1 MTCSRRAATEV
12 RYVEA
17 PERLQRHQ
25 PGDGPVVFLAGGI
38 TGCLDWQA
46 EARDLLDDTDLV
58 VCNPRQPT
66 FDVTDPNAA
75 GDQIAWEAEHL
86 RAADLVLFWFPA
98 SGEVP
103 QPIAL
108 FELGMALGQR
118 RDLAVGTDPDYC
130 CRYDVMQQSGLPGPR
145 WTLHSLDP
153 LHIEPSVLCG
163 CGHHGWIRGGCW
175 CPA

>member
-1 MTCSRRAATEV
+1 M

-17 PERLQRHQ
+17 PERLRRHQ

-38 TGCLDWQA
+38 TGCPDWQA
-46 EARDLLDDTDLV
+46 EARALLDDTDLV

-75 GDQIAWEAEHL
+75 GDQIAWEVEHL

-98 SGEVP
+98 SDEVA

-118 RDLAVGTDPDYC
+118 RELAVGTDLDYC
-130 CRYDVMQQSGLPGPR
+130 RRYDVVQQCRHAAPGLTVWTRLDRVCAEVRKRAGVPPR
-145 WTLHSLDP
+145 
-153 LHIEPSVLCG
+153 
-163 CGHHGWIRGGCW
+163 
-175 CPA
+175 